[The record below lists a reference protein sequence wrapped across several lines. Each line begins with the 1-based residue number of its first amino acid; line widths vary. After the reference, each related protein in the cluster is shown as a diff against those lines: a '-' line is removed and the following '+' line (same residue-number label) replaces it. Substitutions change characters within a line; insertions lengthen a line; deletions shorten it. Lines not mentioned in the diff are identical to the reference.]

1 MKISYKL
8 SLYLIITFG
17 ISWTIAIA
25 YSLAGGNTKPLSTGF
40 FLMALAFMF
49 TPMVS
54 VIIIE
59 KLFMKSRLTN
69 VYALN
74 FKWNRWWWIAWLS
87 PLVIALAAF
96 VAGLLIPGV
105 KFTPEMEGLF
115 DRFQNILT
123 PEQMEQMRNTPIP
136 VHPFFLSIVQ
146 GLIAGITI
154 NALAGFGEELGWRG
168 LMIKELSHLGFW
180 KMSWVIG
187 LVWGVWHA
195 PVIMMGH
202 NYPDHPM
209 AGVAMMILFCV
220 LLSPFF
226 TLVTIRSGSV
236 IAAALLHGSFN
247 ALGGTSVMLLKGG
260 NDLLIGT
267 SGMAG
272 MVVLL
277 VLNLIIWRFLAP
289 NREDEN
295 GWEPSKKF

>member
-1 MKISYKL
+1 MMKIYYKL

-17 ISWTIAIA
+17 ISWSIAIT
-25 YSLAGGNTKPLSTGF
+25 YSFASDNTGPFSIGF

-49 TPMVS
+49 TPMLS
-54 VIIIE
+54 VIIVE
-59 KLFMKSRLTN
+59 KIFLKSKLTS

-74 FKWNRWWWIAWLS
+74 FRWNRWWWIAWLS
-87 PLVIALAAF
+87 PLAISLAAF
-96 VAGLLIPGV
+96 VTGLIIPGV
-105 KFTPEMEGLF
+105 KFTPEMEGMF
-115 DRFQNILT
+115 DKFQNILT
-123 PEQMEQMRNTPIP
+123 PEQMEQMRNTPLP

-168 LMIKELSHLGFW
+168 LMLKELSHLGFW
-180 KMSWVIG
+180 KMSWIIG
-187 LVWGVWHA
+187 LVWGVWHT
-195 PVIMMGH
+195 PIILMGH

-209 AGVAMMILFCV
+209 AGVAMMILFCI
-220 LLSPFF
+220 LFSPFF

-267 SGMAG
+267 SGLAG
-272 MVVLL
+272 MMVLL
-277 VLNLIIWRFLAP
+277 VLNLVIWRLSPAKP
-289 NREDEN
+289 VR
-295 GWEPSKKF
+295 